1 MFVCVMMVDSGCLC
15 EVVCVHEG
23 GARKGRGK
31 GERTARR
38 YTWRCAA
45 SSVLCHTVI
54 MSSDST
60 HQASMIT
67 PKTPSSSALVSAEA
81 ALALALSFFWVFA
94 ATDLVAAAL
103 RLGGIRHSRSDRNS
117 GTF

>member
-45 SSVLCHTVI
+45 SSVLCHVI
-54 MSSDST
+54 MSECSEERQHSPGLNDYAKDPIVLSLGLGRSSLGLGR
-60 HQASMIT
+60 ASLILLLGLR
-67 PKTPSSSALVSAEA
+67 SHGLSGRS
-81 ALALALSFFWVFA
+81 LALGWHP
-94 ATDLVAAAL
+94 TQP
-103 RLGGIRHSRSDRNS
+103 I
-117 GTF
+117 

>member
-1 MFVCVMMVDSGCLC
+1 
-15 EVVCVHEG
+15 
-23 GARKGRGK
+23 
-31 GERTARR
+31 
-38 YTWRCAA
+38 
-45 SSVLCHTVI
+45 
-54 MSSDST
+54 
-60 HQASMIT
+60 MIT

-81 ALALALSFFWVFA
+81 ALALEGLALSFFWAFA